1 MTLLRTFTRIALRVK
16 NEIEEE
22 LHRQEGTEDQ
32 DESEEDISPNHIAPV
47 EAFINWIVGDS
58 CVNLKQLVEELT
70 VEKSE
75 SLDPRLCSFCQW
87 VVNLLGLC

>member
-1 MTLLRTFTRIALRVK
+1 MIQSR
-16 NEIEEE
+16 E
-22 LHRQEGTEDQ
+22 
-32 DESEEDISPNHIAPV
+32 P
-47 EAFINWIVGDS
+47 EAV
-58 CVNLKQLVEELT
+58 LVEELT

>member
-32 DESEEDISPNHIAPV
+32 DESEEDISPNMPKPRIAPV

-58 CVNLKQLVEELT
+58 IA
-70 VEKSE
+70 
-75 SLDPRLCSFCQW
+75 
-87 VVNLLGLC
+87 